1 MIDEKTVVMAVRNNR
16 TFANF
21 RDNPNAV
28 FMILAPGKTSPEVHL
43 IETT

>member
-1 MIDEKTVVMAVRNNR
+1 MAVRVDR

-21 RDNPNAV
+21 RENPNAV
-28 FMILAPGKTSPEVHL
+28 FMILEAGKTSPEVHL